1 MSKDAMIR
9 ARIESDLKAE
19 VEQIFQ
25 ELGLT
30 TTEAI
35 TLFYN
40 QVRLFHGLPFRVRIP
55 NEETVQTFKETDAGL
70 NLVEHD
76 SIEDMFEHLD
86 I

>member
-9 ARIESDLKAE
+9 ARIESDLKSE
-19 VEQIFQ
+19 VEQIFNK
-25 ELGLT
+25 LGLT

-40 QVRLFHGLPFRVRIP
+40 QVRMFHGLPFQVRIP
-55 NEETVQTFKETDAGL
+55 NAETLQAFAETDAGQ

-76 SIEDMFEHLD
+76 SVDDMFEHLG

>member
-40 QVRLFHGLPFRVRIP
+40 QVRLFHGLPFKVRIP
-55 NEETVQTFKETDAGL
+55 NEETLQTFRETDAGID
-70 NLVEHD
+70 LVEHE
-76 SIEDMFEHLD
+76 SIEDMFEHLG